1 MKHLI
6 VFTFTMATLAIH
18 AQVPTDSLSSAHS
31 DSIAYNTELDEVV
44 VKAQKQL
51 IKNDIDRIGY
61 DVEADEES
69 ETQTVMEMLK
79 KVPLVTVDSEEN
91 IKVKGSANF
100 RIYRNGHPDP
110 SLTKNAKEILK
121 AMPASTVKRIE
132 VITDPGARE
141 DAEGVNAILNIVMTD
156 SSAMDGLTGSLT
168 ATYNTLQHPNANA
181 FITTQIGK
189 TILSIDYGY
198 GGMSKRE
205 TENSITAQ
213 RKFIQTGNCSTTEGI
228 GTNKGNVHFADIN
241 ASYDIDSLNLLSA
254 SFSGYFYKLNV
265 EGTRHHSIT
274 DATGNTLGS
283 YDNRYLMPGY
293 SHHSWNGRADYEHR
307 THLEGEKLTLSYMLA
322 LTRQNTTQED
332 EYTNIE
338 GMTLGYD
345 GSLFDTN
352 ENFTENTFQADWI
365 RPINRHNKIETGA
378 KYIFRDNKSRSIQT
392 FYANDSPTLSG
403 DDISPQQ
410 SDNDNLLRFNH
421 DTHIAALYGD
431 YHINYG
437 KLSAR
442 AGLRY
447 EHSIMRARYPDGKGE
462 GFKRHLNDWVPQASV
477 KLQIDD
483 AQSLKLN
490 YTTSISRPGIAY
502 LNPKTVVTP
511 ETVDRGNPEL
521 VSSRQQ
527 SMQLIYML
535 IKPRLTLQLLP
546 SYLWGNG
553 GIGYVQY
560 AVGNIAY
567 HTYANIER
575 KRKFGVESYVQWKP
589 FDKTTIIGNY
599 YIRKEQLS
607 NRELSIKQSLW
618 AANFYSMVT
627 QTLPLKINMSVG
639 CYGQIG
645 HEVEDVYS
653 YSRPWFRYYA
663 SLQRSFLKDDRLTVR
678 LSTNMPFNKYTH
690 YSSRTTQGDYTGF
703 NDYTNR
709 GQMFQASVTFRFGR
723 LKASVK
729 KTDTT
734 IDNNDVVGGITRG
747 K

>member
-156 SSAMDGLTGSLT
+156 SSAMDGLTGSMT

-283 YDNRYLMPGY
+283 YDNRYWMPGY
-293 SHHSWNGRADYEHR
+293 SHHSWNGRA
-307 THLEGEKLTLSYMLA
+307 
-322 LTRQNTTQED
+322 
-332 EYTNIE
+332 
-338 GMTLGYD
+338 
-345 GSLFDTN
+345 
-352 ENFTENTFQADWI
+352 
-365 RPINRHNKIETGA
+365 
-378 KYIFRDNKSRSIQT
+378 
-392 FYANDSPTLSG
+392 
-403 DDISPQQ
+403 
-410 SDNDNLLRFNH
+410 
-421 DTHIAALYGD
+421 
-431 YHINYG
+431 
-437 KLSAR
+437 
-442 AGLRY
+442 
-447 EHSIMRARYPDGKGE
+447 
-462 GFKRHLNDWVPQASV
+462 
-477 KLQIDD
+477 
-483 AQSLKLN
+483 
-490 YTTSISRPGIAY
+490 
-502 LNPKTVVTP
+502 
-511 ETVDRGNPEL
+511 
-521 VSSRQQ
+521 
-527 SMQLIYML
+527 
-535 IKPRLTLQLLP
+535 
-546 SYLWGNG
+546 
-553 GIGYVQY
+553 
-560 AVGNIAY
+560 
-567 HTYANIER
+567 
-575 KRKFGVESYVQWKP
+575 
-589 FDKTTIIGNY
+589 
-599 YIRKEQLS
+599 
-607 NRELSIKQSLW
+607 
-618 AANFYSMVT
+618 
-627 QTLPLKINMSVG
+627 
-639 CYGQIG
+639 
-645 HEVEDVYS
+645 
-653 YSRPWFRYYA
+653 
-663 SLQRSFLKDDRLTVR
+663 
-678 LSTNMPFNKYTH
+678 
-690 YSSRTTQGDYTGF
+690 
-703 NDYTNR
+703 
-709 GQMFQASVTFRFGR
+709 
-723 LKASVK
+723 
-729 KTDTT
+729 
-734 IDNNDVVGGITRG
+734 
-747 K
+747 